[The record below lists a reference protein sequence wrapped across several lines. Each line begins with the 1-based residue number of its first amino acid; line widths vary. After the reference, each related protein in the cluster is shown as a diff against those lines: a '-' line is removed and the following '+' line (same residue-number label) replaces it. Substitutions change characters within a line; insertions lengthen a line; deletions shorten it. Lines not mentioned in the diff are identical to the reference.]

1 MLGLEDERALQRVVA
16 LEVEVDAELRVLGAI
31 VGALPTNTGAPGT
44 VEKTV
49 SVSVVVA
56 PDALL

>member
-1 MLGLEDERALQRVVA
+1 MSRPRPAWFFDRYSV
-16 LEVEVDAELRVLGAI
+16 
-31 VGALPTNTGAPGT
+31 ALPTNTGAPGT

-56 PDALL
+56 PEALL